1 MTTKTDN
8 LPAVPSSNNGVAI
21 PTEDPWA
28 ELREA
33 FDDGSKRFA
42 EHMGLSLPRLRSDFG
57 RNGRGWIDD
66 LTGTVTDTL
75 SVVLLAYPPT
85 RAWWEKSLDEGGS
98 GPPDCKSWDMV
109 RPDPASPMAQ
119 SITCATCP
127 HSKWGDN
134 NERPGCAQSINVIAY
149 DTGDKQFV
157 WLRFAGT
164 GIDPF
169 RRYISALASRRLPA
183 YAVVTHITLD
193 DEKRDKFEWKKPH
206 FAIGDPLTPADVA
219 PMRDVA
225 KQAMEMWQTVAEDM
239 AGAERSDTIP
249 TTATEA
255 GGSAAGT
262 YTTGEFGDGEEPF

>member
-8 LPAVPSSNNGVAI
+8 LPAVPSSSNGVAI
-21 PTEDPWA
+21 PTDDPWA

-33 FDDGSKRFA
+33 FDDGSKAFA

-66 LTGTVTDTL
+66 LTGDIKDEL
-75 SVVLLAYPPT
+75 HAVLLAYPPT
-85 RAWWEKSLDEGGS
+85 RAFWVKTLDEGGS

-109 RPDPASPMAQ
+109 KPDPTSPEPQ
-119 SITCATCP
+119 SQTCAACP
-127 HSKWGDN
+127 HSKWGPD
-134 NERPGCAQSINVIAY
+134 NERPRCAQSINVIAY
-149 DTGDKQFV
+149 DVDEQQFV

-169 RRYISALASRRLPA
+169 RRYVSALASKRLPA
-183 YAVVTHITLD
+183 YAVVTNITLD
-193 DEKRDKFEWKKPH
+193 DQKRDKFEWKVPH

-219 PMRDVA
+219 PMRAVA
-225 KQAMEMWQTVAEDM
+225 KTAMEMWQTVAEDM
-239 AGAERSDTIP
+239 ANAERSETIP

-255 GGSAAGT
+255 GSAAGT
-262 YTTGEFGDGEEPF
+262 YVTGEYGDEEEPF